1 MCTCTW
7 RPNDDQYAIYILCIL
22 SCFNNTKSYCISAR
36 AVSVR
41 LKSIVR
47 HLIED
52 TIVCYCENLQ
62 TCYKV
67 VVLAAVIEMAKRQ
80 IFPVAEIAK
89 AVSGAVT
96 SVLSKFND
104 DEDSSDDFVESRSKK
119 AEERFGR
126 VSCYPLQLLKESY
139 VFTESNILTFPLMLT
154 KRNDNHR
161 IRSSMIIK
169 HNN

>member
-22 SCFNNTKSYCISAR
+22 SYFNNTKSYCISASF

-104 DEDSSDDFVESRSKK
+104 DEDSSDDFVESRPKRQKK
-119 AEERFGR
+119 DSG
-126 VSCYPLQLLKESY
+126 K
-139 VFTESNILTFPLMLT
+139 
-154 KRNDNHR
+154 
-161 IRSSMIIK
+161 
-169 HNN
+169 